1 MVLNACFEIFQVQGS
16 LPLFL
21 KIRPFQNQVLKT
33 ELQKVLVAFV
43 SVGLS
48 FSFSINPLGFV

>member
-1 MVLNACFEIFQVQGS
+1 MVSNACFQTSEVRGS